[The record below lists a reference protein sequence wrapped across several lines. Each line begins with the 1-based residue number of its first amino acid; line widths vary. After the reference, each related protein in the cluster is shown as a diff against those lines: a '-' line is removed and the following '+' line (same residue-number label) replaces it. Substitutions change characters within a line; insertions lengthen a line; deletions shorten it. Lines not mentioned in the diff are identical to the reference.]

1 MKRSLSTAF
10 AVAVL
15 LLLLPLAAAADE
27 PLSPEALKIANGLN
41 CPVCSGESVRDS
53 QASIA
58 VEMRQV
64 IQQQLDQGQSPDQIK
79 EYFVER
85 YGVSI
90 LREPPKQGFYHT
102 LWWMP
107 VAGLAFGAIILA
119 LYIMS
124 RPRSLPEPS
133 VDDDE
138 LRRLEEQVG
147 QELLADQGM

>member
-1 MKRSLSTAF
+1 
-10 AVAVL
+10 
-15 LLLLPLAAAADE
+15 
-27 PLSPEALKIANGLN
+27 
-41 CPVCSGESVRDS
+41 
-53 QASIA
+53 
-58 VEMRQV
+58 
-64 IQQQLDQGQSPDQIK
+64 
-79 EYFVER
+79 
-85 YGVSI
+85 
-90 LREPPKQGFYHT
+90 
-102 LWWMP
+102 MP

>member
-1 MKRSLSTAF
+1 MKRSLSA
-10 AVAVL
+10 AVALLL
-15 LLLLPLAAAADE
+15 LLLLPLAASADE
-27 PLSPEALKIANGLN
+27 PLSPEALKIANSLN

-64 IQQQLDQGQSPDQIK
+64 IQQKLDQGQSPDEIQQ
-79 EYFVER
+79 YFVER

-107 VAGLAFGAIILA
+107 VAGLALGAIILA
-119 LYIMS
+119 LFLGN
-124 RPRSLPEPS
+124 RPAGEPEVS
-133 VDDDE
+133 VDPDE
-138 LRRLEEQVG
+138 LRRLEEQLG
-147 QELLADQGM
+147 QELLTDQGL